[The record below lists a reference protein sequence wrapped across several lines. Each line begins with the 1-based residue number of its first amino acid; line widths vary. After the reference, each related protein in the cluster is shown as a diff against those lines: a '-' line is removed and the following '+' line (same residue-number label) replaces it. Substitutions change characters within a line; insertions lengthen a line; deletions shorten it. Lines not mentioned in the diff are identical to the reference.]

1 MGDIAGQGMAAF
13 VTDVQQRGG
22 RAEPLDD
29 QRTVKVRGTDGVKR
43 VVRVRTTEGGPW
55 LARRQDGIA
64 GSDETGSSHW
74 VFVDLGQ
81 KPPAF
86 YIVESAEIEAG
97 IEEEVALWLTERPG
111 RTATGSHPIPLSGVA
126 HGLDRWDLLGLDA
139 VKDTTRTC
147 APTRRSPRRTAAPA
161 ARPAAQQEEVDPR
174 VAVCADV
181 GGYRVQGRFDT
192 TTGALEITR
201 GPMEGRRFPDPTT
214 AADAVAGFLSGDI
227 ESHDGDTFWR
237 LDGPKAPAL
246 GEYLARSS

>member
-1 MGDIAGQGMAAF
+1 VVFPLISDGEVVGTMDFFTTARVEFDPERLAFWRSVGRFVSSSVQRFAVAERSAQAAADAQA
-13 VTDVQQRGG
+13 VNRVI
-22 RAEPLDD
+22 D
-29 QRTVKVRGTDGVKR
+29 QLGKANTVDALLR
-43 VVRVRTTEGGPW
+43 
-55 LARRQDGIA
+55 LA
-64 GSDETGSSHW
+64 
-74 VFVDLGQ
+74 
-81 KPPAF
+81 
-86 YIVESAEIEAG
+86 
-97 IEEEVALWLTERPG
+97 
-111 RTATGSHPIPLSGVA
+111 
-126 HGLDRWDLLGLDA
+126 LDA

-161 ARPAAQQEEVDPR
+161 ARPAAQPEEVDPR